1 MIFAYNVKHNPQ
13 GLTPNNKIKTA
24 LTPVGVDAFVLCL
37 RESVVSTNAVVAV
50 GCPPADPSFHADSGH
65 WYLSKGIVG
74 INNISFIR
82 KPLLNE

>member
-1 MIFAYNVKHNPQ
+1 MINEEHNPQ

-37 RESVVSTNAVVAV
+37 YESIVDINSVNAI
-50 GCPPADPSFHADSGH
+50 GCTPSDPSFHADSGH
-65 WYLSKGIVG
+65 WYLSKGISG

-82 KPLLNE
+82 RTLLNE